1 MAGRGPQPKDPARRA
16 RSNRDPIGTTVIEFV
31 HAEAPALP
39 VGVEWCDATKRW
51 WKHWTD
57 SPQAD
62 GFTALDWDFLLDTA
76 MMHNAMWTTGNTQ
89 NAAEIRLRVAK
100 FGATPEDRAR
110 LRMVF
115 ADADDKDE
123 KRAAKR
129 SGGAAARERYQGLRA
144 VPPATGTEE

>member
-1 MAGRGPQPKDPARRA
+1 MAGRGPQPKDPSRRA
-16 RSNRDPIGTTVIEFV
+16 RGNKDPIAQTVIEFV
-31 HAEAPALP
+31 HAQAPALP
-39 VGVEWCDATKRW
+39 AGVEWCDATKRW
-51 WKHWTD
+51 WAHWTEA
-57 SPQAD
+57 PQAEN
-62 GFTALDWDFLLDTA
+62 FTALDWDVLLDTA
-76 MMHNAMWTTGNTQ
+76 IMHNAMWRDGEMKY
-89 NAAEIRLRVAK
+89 APEIRLRVAK

-129 SGGAAARERYQGLRA
+129 SGGGDARARYGGLRA